1 MCQQAT
7 MIECLTAPSA
17 FLWPRRGLR
26 RAYWAAREVSLQRV
40 AASAASSSAQSS
52 HLEPL
57 RVLPERRLPADWWL
71 PEHCPA
77 HEASALAV
85 AKLLMST
92 PISAMRHSAVRR

>member
-17 FLWPRRGLR
+17 FLCPRRGLR
-26 RAYWAAREVSLQRV
+26 RAYWAAREVALERV
-40 AASAASSSAQSS
+40 AASAASSTAQSS

-71 PEHCPA
+71 PGHCPA
-77 HEASALAV
+77 HEASCLAEG
-85 AKLLMST
+85 KMLMST
-92 PISAMRHSAVRR
+92 PISAMIASAVRR